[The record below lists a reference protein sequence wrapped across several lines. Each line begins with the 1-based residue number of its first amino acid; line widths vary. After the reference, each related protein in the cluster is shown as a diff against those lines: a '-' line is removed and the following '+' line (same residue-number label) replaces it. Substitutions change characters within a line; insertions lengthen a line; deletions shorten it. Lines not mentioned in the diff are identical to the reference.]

1 MRNISFTLAICALL
15 IISVTGFSFALSG
28 ISYINQDDNNTCY
41 VLSEDNPDVKFYIN
55 DVNRFVRDIVN
66 ATIHR
71 NDYDELT
78 LIGDLVH
85 IDGMY
90 THKYEVLAG
99 NGEVHIYLYKLLDND
114 FGDELYI
121 TLTNEQIEQII
132 NSPISE
138 ISSFDE
144 VSESTPSMPNIQTVS
159 TLANIA
165 NNIDADDIY
174 GTMAGLGRLTS
185 ANSVKETMLMYHP
198 ILHIKDTLDDGVNIH
213 NITELYSNILY
224 LLK

>member
-1 MRNISFTLAICALL
+1 MRNISFIITICALL
-15 IISVTGFSFALSG
+15 IISVVSFAFALSG
-28 ISYINQDDNNTCY
+28 ISYEYHDKNVCY
-41 VLSEDNPDVKFYIN
+41 VVSKNNPDVKFYIS
-55 DVNRFVRDIVN
+55 DVDRFVKDIVS
-66 ATIHR
+66 AIAHR
-71 NDYDELT
+71 NDYDELV
-78 LIGDLVH
+78 LVGDLVH
-85 IDGMY
+85 VDGKY
-90 THKYEVLAG
+90 THKYEVLTG

-138 ISSFDE
+138 TTISNE
-144 VSESTPSMPNIQTVS
+144 VSKYTPSMPNIQTVS

-174 GTMAGLGRLTS
+174 GTMTGLGRLTS

-198 ILHIKDTLDDGVNIH
+198 ILNIKDTLDDGVNIH

>member
-1 MRNISFTLAICALL
+1 MRNISFIITICALL
-15 IISVTGFSFALSG
+15 IISVVSFTFALSG
-28 ISYINQDDNNTCY
+28 ISYEYYDKNVCY
-41 VLSEDNPDVKFYIN
+41 VVSKNNPDVKFYIS
-55 DVNRFVRDIVN
+55 DVDRFVKDIVS
-66 ATIHR
+66 AIAHR
-71 NDYDELT
+71 NDHDELV
-78 LIGDLVH
+78 LVGDLVH
-85 IDGMY
+85 VDGKY
-90 THKYEVLAG
+90 THKYEVLTG

-138 ISSFDE
+138 TTISNE
-144 VSESTPSMPNIQTVS
+144 VSKYTPSMPNIQTVS

-174 GTMAGLGRLTS
+174 GTMTGLGRLTS

>member
-1 MRNISFTLAICALL
+1 MRNISFIITICALL
-15 IISVTGFSFALSG
+15 IISVVSFAFALSG
-28 ISYINQDDNNTCY
+28 ISYEYYDKNVCY
-41 VLSEDNPDVKFYIN
+41 VVSKNNPDVKFYIS
-55 DVNRFVRDIVN
+55 DVDRFVKDIVS
-66 ATIHR
+66 AIAHR
-71 NDYDELT
+71 NDYDELV
-78 LIGDLVH
+78 LVGDLVH
-85 IDGMY
+85 VDGKY
-90 THKYEVLAG
+90 THKYEVLTG

-138 ISSFDE
+138 TTISNE
-144 VSESTPSMPNIQTVS
+144 VSKYTPSMPNIQTVS

-174 GTMAGLGRLTS
+174 GTMTGLGRLTS

>member
-1 MRNISFTLAICALL
+1 VRNISFIITICALL
-15 IISVTGFSFALSG
+15 IISVVSFAFALSG
-28 ISYINQDDNNTCY
+28 ISYEYYDKNVCY
-41 VLSEDNPDVKFYIN
+41 VVSKNNPDVKFYIS
-55 DVNRFVRDIVN
+55 DVDRFVKDIVS
-66 ATIHR
+66 AIAHR
-71 NDYDELT
+71 NDHDELV
-78 LIGDLVH
+78 LVGDLVH
-85 IDGMY
+85 VDGKY
-90 THKYEVLAG
+90 THKYEVLTG

-138 ISSFDE
+138 TTISNE
-144 VSESTPSMPNIQTVS
+144 VSKYTPSMPNIQTVS

-174 GTMAGLGRLTS
+174 GTMTGLGRLTS

>member
-1 MRNISFTLAICALL
+1 MRNISFIITICALL
-15 IISVTGFSFALSG
+15 IISVVSFAFALSG
-28 ISYINQDDNNTCY
+28 ISYEYYDKNVCY
-41 VLSEDNPDVKFYIN
+41 VVSKNNPDVKFYIS
-55 DVNRFVRDIVN
+55 DVDRFVKDI
-66 ATIHR
+66 ASAIAHR
-71 NDYDELT
+71 NDHDELV
-78 LIGDLVH
+78 LVGDLVH
-85 IDGMY
+85 VDGKY
-90 THKYEVLAG
+90 THKYEVLTG

-138 ISSFDE
+138 TTISNE
-144 VSESTPSMPNIQTVS
+144 VSKYTPSMPNIQTVS

-174 GTMAGLGRLTS
+174 GTMTGLGRLTS

>member
-1 MRNISFTLAICALL
+1 VRNISFIITICALL
-15 IISVTGFSFALSG
+15 IISVVSFAFALSG
-28 ISYINQDDNNTCY
+28 ISYEYYDKNVCY
-41 VLSEDNPDVKFYIN
+41 VVSKNNPDVKFYIS
-55 DVNRFVRDIVN
+55 DVDRFVKDI
-66 ATIHR
+66 ASAIAHR
-71 NDYDELT
+71 NDHDELV
-78 LIGDLVH
+78 LVGDLVH
-85 IDGMY
+85 VDGKY
-90 THKYEVLAG
+90 THKYEVLTG

-138 ISSFDE
+138 TTISNE
-144 VSESTPSMPNIQTVS
+144 VSKYTPSMPNIQTVS

-174 GTMAGLGRLTS
+174 GTMTGLGRLTS

>member
-1 MRNISFTLAICALL
+1 MRNISFIITICALL
-15 IISVTGFSFALSG
+15 IISVVSFAFALSG
-28 ISYINQDDNNTCY
+28 ISYEYYDKNVCY
-41 VLSEDNPDVKFYIN
+41 VVSKNNPDVKFYIS
-55 DVNRFVRDIVN
+55 DVDRFVKDIVS
-66 ATIHR
+66 AIAHR
-71 NDYDELT
+71 NDHDELV
-78 LIGDLVH
+78 LVGDLVH
-85 IDGMY
+85 VDGKY
-90 THKYEVLAG
+90 THKYEVLTG

-138 ISSFDE
+138 TTISNE
-144 VSESTPSMPNIQTVS
+144 VSKYTPSMPNIQTVS

-174 GTMAGLGRLTS
+174 GTMTGLGRLTS

>member
-1 MRNISFTLAICALL
+1 MRNISFIITICALL
-15 IISVTGFSFALSG
+15 IISVVSFAFALSG
-28 ISYINQDDNNTCY
+28 ISYEYYDKNVCY
-41 VLSEDNPDVKFYIN
+41 VVSKNNPDVKFYIS
-55 DVNRFVRDIVN
+55 DVDRFVKDIVS
-66 ATIHR
+66 AIAHR
-71 NDYDELT
+71 NDYDELV
-78 LIGDLVH
+78 LVGDLVH
-85 IDGMY
+85 VDGKY
-90 THKYEVLAG
+90 THKYEVLTG

-138 ISSFDE
+138 TTISNE
-144 VSESTPSMPNIQTVS
+144 VSKYTPSMPNIQTVS

-174 GTMAGLGRLTS
+174 GTMTGLGRLTS

-198 ILHIKDTLDDGVNIH
+198 ILNIKDTLDDGVNIH

>member
-1 MRNISFTLAICALL
+1 MRNISFIITICALL
-15 IISVTGFSFALSG
+15 IILVVSSLFVLSGVSFA
-28 ISYINQDDNNTCY
+28 NQNKNTCY
-41 VLSEDNPDVKFYIN
+41 VVSKNNPDVKFYIS
-55 DVNRFVRDIVN
+55 DVDRFVKDIVS
-66 ATIHR
+66 AIAHR
-71 NDYDELT
+71 NDYDELV
-78 LIGDLVH
+78 LVGDLVH
-85 IDGMY
+85 VDGKY
-90 THKYEVLAG
+90 THKYEVLTG

-138 ISSFDE
+138 TTISNE
-144 VSESTPSMPNIQTVS
+144 VSKYTPSMANIQTVS

-174 GTMAGLGRLTS
+174 GTMTGLGRLTS